1 LKIIGMNNFKQLSTH
16 FFQMLARTRETFK
29 RRKYLW
35 LLVLIITILYSS
47 LSTLRHQHF
56 TSSAYDLGIFD
67 QAIWQYS
74 QFQAPYSSVRSNR
87 LTENLL
93 GDHFHP
99 IIAVLAPLYW
109 LTDSVEAL
117 LIAQALLFAIAIVPI
132 FLFTEKR
139 LGQVAAYLFAISY
152 SIFWGV
158 QKAVE
163 FDFHEIA
170 LAVPL
175 TALAIYFIDEKRW
188 RAYFICLVLLLLT
201 KENLSILI
209 FFFGVYLLAIRQYKR
224 ALISMGAG
232 AIWFVAVT
240 KIFIPFFIDPETMRA
255 GRAGNYY
262 GYWSYNHL
270 GSNPLGVLLTAIKNP
285 LLIIKTLFSPGA
297 KLHTYWLL
305 FHPFLFLAFFSPLFI
320 LAIPLL
326 AERFLSENA
335 NLWMADFHYTAV
347 LVPVLVMASVDG
359 LSRITGR
366 IKKLRPGYLII
377 PASCLVLLLN
387 LRLLPQ
393 FPLWNLTSPAY
404 WRLTS
409 SDVTGR
415 RALALI
421 PPTASVI
428 TQGPITPHL
437 THRRIIYVLHP
448 TVIIPDADFIVVS
461 EHVNPFPFLSHQD
474 IKRYLDYQQARGYRK
489 IFDEDGWIVLKAEA
503 LTGSSHRQNNDASF
517 VEQSVPASMIAGQ
530 TYDVFVTLKNTG
542 IKTWKTS
549 EAYRLAYLSGNRD
562 WILERVELPSSII
575 EPGSIVKFEFNVK
588 APSKPGAYSFHWGM
602 VQDGVAA
609 FGESAPEVWVKVS
622 AAESSH

>member
-1 LKIIGMNNFKQLSTH
+1 MINFKQVT
-16 FFQMLARTRETFK
+16 ARFAQTAGRASETLK

-35 LLVLIITILYSS
+35 LSVLLVAFVYSS
-47 LSTLRHQHF
+47 LSILRHQHF
-56 TSSAYDLGIFD
+56 NSSAFDLGIFD

-74 QFQAPYSSVRSNR
+74 EFQAPYITVRSNR
-87 LTENLL
+87 LTENIL

-99 IIAVLAPLYW
+99 ILVLLAPLYW

-117 LIAQALLFAIAIVPI
+117 LIMQALLFAVAIVPI

-139 LGQVAAYLFAISY
+139 LGQLAGYLFAISY
-152 SIFWGV
+152 AIFWGV

-175 TALAIYFIDEKRW
+175 VALAIYFIDEKKW
-188 RAYFICLVLLLLT
+188 RAYFVCLVLLLLT
-201 KENLSILI
+201 KENLSILV
-209 FFFGVYLLAIRQYKR
+209 FFFGVYLLTLRQFKR

-232 AIWFVAVT
+232 AVWFVAVT
-240 KIFIPFFIDPETMRA
+240 KVFIPYFIDPETTRIDRA
-255 GRAGNYY
+255 NNYY
-262 GYWSYNHL
+262 RYWSYNNL
-270 GSNPLGVLLTAIKNP
+270 GSSPLNVLLNAIKNP

-335 NLWMADFHYTAV
+335 SLWTADFHYTAV
-347 LVPVLVMASVDG
+347 LAPVLVMASVDG
-359 LSRITGR
+359 LSRITQR
-366 IKKLRPGYLII
+366 IKKVSPRYLII
-377 PASCLVLLLN
+377 AASCLVLLLN

-393 FPLWNLTSPAY
+393 FPLWNLTTPSH

-409 SDVTGR
+409 SDLTGR
-415 RALALI
+415 RALSLI
-421 PPTASVI
+421 PPGASVI

-437 THRRIIYVLHP
+437 THRRIVYVLHP
-448 TVIIPDADFIVVS
+448 AITIPDSDFIVAS
-461 EHVNPFPFLSHQD
+461 ESINPYPFLSQQD
-474 IKRYLDYQQARGYRK
+474 IRAYLDYQEARGYRK
-489 IFDEDGWIVLKAEA
+489 IFEEGGWVVLRAEPEMSA
-503 LTGSSHRQNNDASF
+503 PNRQNNDAAF
-517 VEQSVPASMIAGQ
+517 VEQSVPDSMTAGQ
-530 TYDVFVTLKNTG
+530 SYDVFVTLKNTG
-542 IKTWKTS
+542 IKAWKTS

-562 WILERVELPSSII
+562 WILERVELPSTI
-575 EPGSIVKFEFNVK
+575 EPGSIVKFEFKVK
-588 APSKPGAYSFHWGM
+588 APQKPGTYSFHWGM

-609 FGESAPEVWVKVS
+609 FGERAPQVWVKVT
-622 AAESSH
+622 AAESPPE